1 MRFNCNKTVLVL
13 STIGLFASG
22 VASATGSSSGC
33 NVNTGCDSWT
43 NASVYD
49 LTTSEHN
56 YQVYENIDPTNSTVV
71 VNGVSIS
78 VTAWSDTA
86 GGGSDDIVTSASMSG
101 PYGEGFGIINQDED
115 SFDRHDHY
123 HAVDN
128 MGNATDYDMILFSFS
143 EAVSL
148 TGATFSWAGGYSW
161 TQQVTVAGLSDINQ
175 LTSGSASWN
184 DISSSIDD
192 SMKGSFQMGH
202 DGTYYSDF
210 TTSGTSQYWLVG
222 AYNSLFAYVDG
233 FSKHNDA
240 FKLSSIG
247 FNQVEDNNGE
257 PDPVNAPSSFAL
269 LLLAGGFA
277 AWRKK
282 QAK

>member
-49 LTTSEHN
+49 LTTSEQN
-56 YQVYENIDPTNSTVV
+56 YQLYENIDPTNSTVV

-78 VTAWSDTA
+78 ITAWSDTA
-86 GGGSDDIVTSASMSG
+86 GGNDDIVTSASFSG
-101 PYGEGFGIINQDED
+101 PWGEGFGVTNQDEANFDNHSD
-115 SFDRHDHY
+115 S
-123 HAVDN
+123 HAIDN
-128 MGNATDYDMILFSFS
+128 MGNWSDYDMVLFSFS
-143 EAVSL
+143 ESVSL
-148 TGATFSWAGGYSW
+148 AGATFNWLGGSTS
-161 TQQVTVAGLSDINQ
+161 TQQVSVAGLSDINQ
-175 LTSGSASWN
+175 LTSGSATWSQIAGN
-184 DISSSIDD
+184 LDSSL
-192 SMKGSFQMGH
+192 KGSFQIGGSN
-202 DGTYYSDF
+202 GTYHSDF
-210 TTSGTSQYWLVG
+210 TTTGTSQYWLVG

-233 FSKHNDA
+233 FSENNDA
-240 FKLSSIG
+240 FKLTSIG